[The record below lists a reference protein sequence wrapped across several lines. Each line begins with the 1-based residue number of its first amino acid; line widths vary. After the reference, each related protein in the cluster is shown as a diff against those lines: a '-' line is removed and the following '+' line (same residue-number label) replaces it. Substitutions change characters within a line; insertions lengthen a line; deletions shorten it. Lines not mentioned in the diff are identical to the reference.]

1 MSECSAVTERMPLLL
16 TESLD
21 AVRREQSHQHIETCE
36 LCGAEWSAY
45 KETWQLLGDLPE
57 VEVPARVKQKFLA
70 AAGLAPR
77 EEVPLT
83 RRFAPPSARERESN
97 VVPFRSRPAVK
108 WVAQAAAVA
117 LLVGGAYIAGDRSS
131 DSIER
136 TAVTVS
142 NGSPYM
148 PASAKLT
155 PMALAESRTM
165 DAAAL
170 SPEIQGRPNIAN
182 VQFVDADA
190 TDQEIGVS
198 FDITSR
204 WTVTG
209 NPKDKSMVRL
219 LSYMLENEESMTPRS
234 SAMEWVRRT
243 YSDPAYADPEIAN
256 ALAKVLRNDEHEGVR
271 IRAVDTLSTLPPAVG
286 SQTRNALID
295 ALKSDPNPAVRLKA
309 VEALVE
315 MARSGEVLDADM
327 VDTLRLKAAQDDE
340 NLYVRVKAAEAL
352 SQIKPKQ

>member
-1 MSECSAVTERMPLLL
+1 MPLLL

-21 AVRREQSHQHIETCE
+21 TVRREQTHQHIETCGM
-36 LCGAEWSAY
+36 CGAEWSAY
-45 KETWQLLGDLPE
+45 KETWHLMGDLPE
-57 VEVPARVKQKFLA
+57 VDVPARVKQRFLT
-70 AAGLAPR
+70 AAGIAPVV
-77 EEVPLT
+77 VPRDET
-83 RRFAPPSARERESN
+83 PSSN
-97 VVPFRSRPAVK
+97 VVPFRRRSAAK

-131 DSIER
+131 DPIER
-136 TAVTVS
+136 APVTVS
-142 NGSPYM
+142 NGSPFL

-155 PMALAESRTM
+155 PMSLAESRTM
-165 DAAAL
+165 DAEAL

-190 TDQEIGVS
+190 TDQQIGVS

-256 ALAKVLRNDEHEGVR
+256 ALAKVLRNDTHEGVR
-271 IRAVDTLSTLPPAVG
+271 IRAVETLSTLPPAVG
-286 SQTRNALID
+286 SQTRDALIE

-315 MARSGEVLDADM
+315 MARSGEVLSPAM
-327 VDTLRLKAAQDDE
+327 VDTLRLKAEQDDE

-352 SQIKPKQ
+352 SQIKPRQ

>member
-21 AVRREQSHQHIETCE
+21 ATRRELTHEHIESCD

-45 KETWQLLGDLPE
+45 KETWLTMGDLPE
-57 VEVPARVKQKFLA
+57 VEVPGRVKERFFA
-70 AAGLAPR
+70 AAGIAMPDTAVILPQNDENR
-77 EEVPLT
+77 IG
-83 RRFAPPSARERESN
+83 N
-97 VVPFRSRPAVK
+97 IVPFRRRPALK

-117 LLVGGAYIAGDRSS
+117 VLVGGGYFAGNRNVDRI
-131 DSIER
+131 DPI
-136 TAVTVS
+136 TPTLVS
-142 NGSPYM
+142 RGTPLAPVASPFAQM
-148 PASAKLT
+148 S
-155 PMALAESRTM
+155 LAETRTM
-165 DAAAL
+165 DADAL

-182 VQFVDADA
+182 VQFVDSNASD
-190 TDQEIGVS
+190 DQIGVS
-198 FDITSR
+198 FDVTSR

-209 NPKDKSMVRL
+209 NPKDRSMVRL

-256 ALAKVLRNDEHEGVR
+256 ALAKVLRNDAHEGVR
-271 IRAVDTLSTLPPAVG
+271 IRAVETLTTLPPAVAT
-286 SQTRNALID
+286 QTRDALID

-309 VEALVE
+309 VEALIE
-315 MARSGEVLDADM
+315 MARSGEVLDAAM
-327 VDTLRLKAAQDDE
+327 VDTLRQKAAQDDE

-352 SQIKPKQ
+352 SQIKPRP